1 MQPNLYILAI
11 DHGTS
16 GIKSA
21 IVSVSGRVM
30 DFEFQKTDT
39 LYLPGG
45 GVEQNP
51 DQWWQAVIT
60 TSTRLMKKGAVNKK
74 NVVAVSVSSTFSS
87 TVAVDKNGSPLM
99 NAVTWM
105 DTRGAPYVKQAMAG
119 FPGFAGYGILKA
131 LKWISRTGGA
141 PTLTG
146 KDDIGHLL
154 FIKNKLP
161 AIYEKTW
168 MFLPSKD
175 FLNFKFT
182 GKFAAT
188 FDSVQLFWVTD
199 TRDVNNIAYD
209 NKLIAGFGIDKDKLP
224 PLMASTDILGSIAD
238 PVADAIGLQRQT
250 KVVAGS
256 PDHQTACIGSGA
268 VRDYEGHL
276 YVGTSSWVQ
285 CLVPFK
291 KTDVLHSIASFPTA
305 VPGKYQTVNEQDI
318 AGGVLNFLTGTV
330 LYRHADPAEN
340 TASDD
345 PYGAINKAAAGTPAG
360 SNGVIFTPWL
370 NGERTPVDD
379 ETIRGCLFNLATT
392 TTRGQI
398 IRAAMEGVAYN
409 NRWSLTYVERFIKRR
424 LNPINIIGGGA
435 QSDTWCQIFADVL
448 DHDIRRVQDP
458 LQANARGA
466 ALIASVALG
475 YIGFS
480 DIPDLIAYDT
490 TFCPQPDNRAIYD
503 LLYKEFIRLY
513 RVHKNICKRIN
524 RTVEATTP

>member
-1 MQPNLYILAI
+1 MA
-11 DHGTS
+11 TS
-16 GIKSA
+16 AK
-21 IVSVSGRVM
+21 
-30 DFEFQKTDT
+30 
-39 LYLPGG
+39 
-45 GVEQNP
+45 
-51 DQWWQAVIT
+51 
-60 TSTRLMKKGAVNKK
+60 LMKKGTVSKRQ
-74 NVVAVSVSSTFSS
+74 VVAVAVSSTFSS
-87 TVAVDKNGSPLM
+87 TVAVDKDGIPLM
-99 NAVTWM
+99 NAITWM
-105 DTRGAPYVKQAMAG
+105 DTRGAPYLKKAMAG
-119 FPGFAGYGILKA
+119 FPSFAGYGILKA
-131 LKWISRTGGA
+131 LKWIYKTGGA

-154 FIKNKLP
+154 FIKNKFP
-161 AIYEKTW
+161 DIYEKTC

-175 FLNFKFT
+175 FLNLKFT

-188 FDSVQLFWVTD
+188 FDSVHLFWVTD
-199 TRDVNNIAYD
+199 TRDLNNIAYD
-209 NKLIAGFGIDKDKLP
+209 NKLIAGFSIDKDKLP
-224 PLMASTDILGSIAD
+224 PLMASTDIVGSITA

-305 VPGKYQTVNEQDI
+305 VPGKYQAVNEQDI
-318 AGGVLNFLTGTV
+318 AGGVLNFLTGTIF
-330 LYRHADPAEN
+330 HDNAGQAESM
-340 TASDD
+340 ASNG
-345 PYGAINKAAAGTPAG
+345 PFSAINQAAADTPAG
-360 SNGVIFTPWL
+360 SNGLIFTPWL

-379 ETIRGCLFNLATT
+379 ETIRGCLFNLSTT
-392 TTRGQI
+392 TTRDQI

-409 NRWSLTYVERFIKRR
+409 NRWSLTYVERFIKRS

-448 DHDIRRVQDP
+448 NRSIRRVKDP
-458 LQANARGA
+458 MQANARGA

-475 YIGFS
+475 YIRFR
-480 DIPDLIAYDT
+480 DIPDLIAYDA
-490 TFCPQPDNRAIYD
+490 TFSPQPNNRDTYD

-513 RVHKNICKRIN
+513 KVHKSICKRIN
-524 RTVEATTP
+524 RTVGATTPKLPRR